1 VISRSQTKGLPRQ
14 IAATDV
20 IDWFATDT
28 GTTILSNEREAFA
41 RLSDQLFGF
50 QLLQLGVL
58 EDEKPMLVDTAIK
71 TQTLVGNFQSQ
82 KWKNY
87 LVAESDSLP
96 VLTDSIDAV
105 LLPHTLDFC
114 LDPQKVLLEAERVLI
129 AEGRLIISGFN
140 PFSLWGIVK
149 TLKRKPASV
158 PMNAHFVSY
167 TRMHDWLSLLGF
179 DVEKTEVLMFR
190 PPLES
195 PGLMQKLEFMEKIGS
210 TIWPRFGGIYLIR
223 AVKRVSTL
231 TPVDHLWKRRP
242 RLLSQVVEPSTRGVN
257 RGKTG

>member
-1 VISRSQTKGLPRQ
+1 MISRSQTKGFPRH
-14 IAATDV
+14 IDEYDV

-28 GTTILSNEREAFA
+28 GAEILAQERVAFT
-41 RLSDQLFGF
+41 RLSDHLFGF

-58 EDEKPMLVDTAIK
+58 DRHTPMLVDCGIK
-71 TQTLVGNFQSQ
+71 NQTLVAGLQTEN
-82 KWKNY
+82 WKNY
-87 LVAESDSLP
+87 MIAENDSLP
-96 VLTDSIDAV
+96 VLTDSVDAV

-114 LDPQKVLLEAERVLI
+114 RDPQKVLLEAERVLI
-129 AEGRLIISGFN
+129 PEGRLIISGFN

-149 TLKRKPASV
+149 TIKRKTSTV

-167 TRMHDWLSLLGF
+167 IRLHDWLSLLGF

-195 PGLMQKLEFMEKIGS
+195 PALMHKLEFLEKIGS
-210 TIWPRFGGIYLIR
+210 RAWPRFGGVYLIR

-231 TPVDHLWKRRP
+231 TPLETLWKRRP

-257 RGKTG
+257 RGKAG

>member
-1 VISRSQTKGLPRQ
+1 MISSSQTKNFPQ
-14 IAATDV
+14 KISAADV

-28 GTTILSNEREAFA
+28 GAGILAEERKAFG
-41 RLSDQLFGF
+41 RLSEQLFGF

-58 EDEKPMLVDTAIK
+58 DRLAPMVTDTRIK
-71 TQTLVGNFQSQ
+71 NQTLVDNS
-82 KWKNY
+82 KSENWNNY
-87 LVAESDSLP
+87 LVADNDNLP
-96 VLTDSIDAV
+96 ILTDSVDAV

-129 AEGRLIISGFN
+129 PEGRLIISGFN

-149 TLKRKPASV
+149 TIKRKSSTV
-158 PMNAHFVSY
+158 PMNGHFVSY
-167 TRMHDWLSLLGF
+167 IRLHDWLSLLGF
-179 DVEKTEVLMFR
+179 DVEQTEVLMFR

-195 PGLMQKLEFMEKIGS
+195 QKVMQKLEFMERVGS
-210 TIWPRFGGIYLIR
+210 RVWPRFGGVYLVR

-231 TPVDHLWKRRP
+231 TPVDTLWKRRP